1 MNVLIL
7 TNHLADL
14 CGSEIQVLELYNYF
28 KNRNHNVKIYVNIMD
43 YPIIKYF
50 DKNDLLTDVEQINLE
65 IIDLVWSQHCLF
77 ASLFQNRIYKE
88 LHIKLIS
95 VHLSPYEMLEL
106 CSVPYMKLLKCVFVA
121 NSLETKDKLI
131 SLGVNNDN
139 ILVSGN
145 CAPGEYLN
153 NLPKKKSLHN
163 ILVVSNH
170 VPQEIMEAINILSE
184 KYQISVIGGKKPVL
198 VNPELINKYDM
209 IITIGKT
216 VQYGLLSG
224 VPVYCYD
231 HFGGP
236 GFLNHE
242 NFEVA
247 RYHNFSGRGFD
258 KKTAKQI
265 AIEIEKEFDLA
276 SKFFNEYS
284 DKNHF
289 LLENFMDK
297 IINQKDKCLINQEV
311 QQTLLPYIAMEQKIS
326 ELYILIRKLGKQ
338 ASYFSLEVETTKKEL
353 QTTTNILKQ
362 KEKDIE
368 IFSTE
373 LKIVTEKITLSEE
386 KIINEKNEK
395 QRLYK
400 KYRRYRKF
408 LKILSLM
415 LILFIFSTILLLG
428 T

>member
-28 KNRNHNVKIYVNIMD
+28 KNRNHNVKVYVNIMD
-43 YPIIKYF
+43 YPIIEYF
-50 DKNDLLTDVEQINLE
+50 DKNDLLTEVEQINLD
-65 IIDLVWSQHCLF
+65 IIDIVWSQHCLF

-131 SLGVNNDN
+131 SLGVDNDN
-139 ILVSGN
+139 ILVSNN
-145 CAPGEYLN
+145 CAPSEYLN
-153 NLPKKKSLHN
+153 NLPKKKNLHN
-163 ILVVSNH
+163 ILVISNH
-170 VPQEIMEAINILSE
+170 VPQEIMEAIDILSE
-184 KYQISVIGGKKPVL
+184 KYQVSMIGGKKPVL
-198 VNPELINKYDM
+198 VNPELIKKYDM
-209 IITIGKT
+209 LIAIGKT

-224 VPVYCYD
+224 IPIYCYD

-247 RYHNFSGRGFD
+247 RYYNFSGRGFD

-265 AIEIEKEFDLA
+265 TIEIEESFELA
-276 SKFFNEYS
+276 SEFISEYS
-284 DKNHF
+284 DKDYF
-289 LLENFMDK
+289 LLENFMDM
-297 IINQKDKCLINQEV
+297 IINQKDILINQDE
-311 QQTLLPYIAMEQKIS
+311 QQALLPYIAMEKKIG
-326 ELYILIRKLGKQ
+326 ELYILIRKIGKQ
-338 ASYFSLEVETTKKEL
+338 ASYFSLALETTKEE
-353 QTTTNILKQ
+353 LKQ

-368 IFSTE
+368 KFSTE
-373 LKIVTEKITLSEE
+373 LKLKTVTEKITLSEE
-386 KIINEKNEK
+386 KIISERNEK
-395 QRLYK
+395 QRIHK
-400 KYRRYRKF
+400 KYSKF
-408 LKILSLM
+408 FKIV
-415 LILFIFSTILLLG
+415 LIILGLFLVLYYC
-428 T
+428 

>member
-28 KNRNHNVKIYVNIMD
+28 KNRNHNVKVYVNIMD
-43 YPIIKYF
+43 YPIIEYF
-50 DKNDLLTDVEQINLE
+50 DKNDLLTEVEQINLD
-65 IIDLVWSQHCLF
+65 IIDIVWSQHCLF

-131 SLGVNNDN
+131 SLGVDNDN
-139 ILVSGN
+139 ILVSNN
-145 CAPGEYLN
+145 CAPSGYLN
-153 NLPKKKSLHN
+153 NLPKKKNLHN
-163 ILVVSNH
+163 ILVISNH
-170 VPQEIMEAINILSE
+170 VPQEIMEAIDILSE
-184 KYQISVIGGKKPVL
+184 KYQVSMIGGKKPVL
-198 VNPELINKYDM
+198 VNPELIKKYDM
-209 IITIGKT
+209 LIAIGKT

-224 VPVYCYD
+224 IPIYCYD

-247 RYHNFSGRGFD
+247 RYYNFSGRGFD

-265 AIEIEKEFDLA
+265 TIEIEESFELA
-276 SKFFNEYS
+276 SEFISEYS
-284 DKNHF
+284 DKDYF
-289 LLENFMDK
+289 LLENFMDI
-297 IINQKDKCLINQEV
+297 IINQKDILINQDE
-311 QQTLLPYIAMEQKIS
+311 QQALLPYIAMEKKIG
-326 ELYILIRKLGKQ
+326 ELYILIRKIGKQ
-338 ASYFSLEVETTKKEL
+338 ASYFPLALETTKEE
-353 QTTTNILKQ
+353 LKQ

-368 IFSTE
+368 KFSTE
-373 LKIVTEKITLSEE
+373 LKLKTVTEKITLSEE
-386 KIINEKNEK
+386 KIISERNEK
-395 QRLYK
+395 QRIHK
-400 KYRRYRKF
+400 KYSKF
-408 LKILSLM
+408 FKIV
-415 LILFIFSTILLLG
+415 LIILGLFLVLYYC
-428 T
+428 

>member
-28 KNRNHNVKIYVNIMD
+28 KNRNHNVKVYVNIMD
-43 YPIIKYF
+43 YPIIEYF
-50 DKNDLLTDVEQINLE
+50 DKNDLLTEVEQINLD
-65 IIDLVWSQHCLF
+65 IIDIVWSQHCLF

-131 SLGVNNDN
+131 SLGVDNDN
-139 ILVSGN
+139 ILVSNN
-145 CAPGEYLN
+145 CAPGGYLN
-153 NLPKKKSLHN
+153 NLPKKKNLHN
-163 ILVVSNH
+163 ILVISNH
-170 VPQEIMEAINILSE
+170 VPQEIMEAIDILSE
-184 KYQISVIGGKKPVL
+184 KYQVSMIGGKKPVL
-198 VNPELINKYDM
+198 VNPELIKKYDM
-209 IITIGKT
+209 LITIGKT

-247 RYHNFSGRGFD
+247 RYYNFSGRGFD

-265 AIEIEKEFDLA
+265 TIEIEEGFELA
-276 SKFFNEYS
+276 SEFISEYS
-284 DKNHF
+284 DKGYF
-289 LLENFMDK
+289 LLENFMDI
-297 IINQKDKCLINQEV
+297 IINQKDILINQDE
-311 QQTLLPYIAMEQKIS
+311 QQALLPYIAMEKKIA
-326 ELYILIRKLGKQ
+326 ELYILIRKIGKQ
-338 ASYFSLEVETTKKEL
+338 ASYFSLALETTKEE
-353 QTTTNILKQ
+353 LKQ
-362 KEKDIE
+362 KERDIE
-368 IFSTE
+368 NFSTE
-373 LKIVTEKITLSEE
+373 LKIVSEKIILSEE
-386 KIINEKNEK
+386 KIISERNEK
-395 QRLYK
+395 QRIHKKYK
-400 KYRRYRKF
+400 KYSKF
-408 LKILSLM
+408 LKIV
-415 LILFIFSTILLLG
+415 LIILGLFLVLYYC
-428 T
+428 

>member
-28 KNRNHNVKIYVNIMD
+28 KNRNHNVKVYVNIMD
-43 YPIIKYF
+43 YPIIEYF
-50 DKNDLLTDVEQINLE
+50 DKNDLLTEVEQINLD
-65 IIDLVWSQHCLF
+65 IIDIVWSQHCLF

-131 SLGVNNDN
+131 SLGVDNDN
-139 ILVSGN
+139 ILVSNN
-145 CAPGEYLN
+145 CAPSGYLN
-153 NLPKKKSLHN
+153 NLPKKKNLHN
-163 ILVVSNH
+163 ILVISNH
-170 VPQEIMEAINILSE
+170 VPQEIMEAIDILSE
-184 KYQISVIGGKKPVL
+184 KYQVSMIGGKKPVL
-198 VNPELINKYDM
+198 VNPELIKKYDM
-209 IITIGKT
+209 LIAIGKT

-224 VPVYCYD
+224 IPIYCYD

-247 RYHNFSGRGFD
+247 RYYNFSGRGFD

-265 AIEIEKEFDLA
+265 TIEIEESFELA
-276 SKFFNEYS
+276 SEFISEYS
-284 DKNHF
+284 DKDYF
-289 LLENFMDK
+289 LLENFMDI
-297 IINQKDKCLINQEV
+297 IINQKDILINQDE
-311 QQTLLPYIAMEQKIS
+311 QQALLPYIAMEKKIG
-326 ELYILIRKLGKQ
+326 ELYILIRKIGKQ
-338 ASYFSLEVETTKKEL
+338 ASYFSLALETTKEE
-353 QTTTNILKQ
+353 LKQ

-368 IFSTE
+368 KFSTE
-373 LKIVTEKITLSEE
+373 LKLKTVTEKITLSEE
-386 KIINEKNEK
+386 KIISERNEK
-395 QRLYK
+395 QRIHK
-400 KYRRYRKF
+400 KYSKF
-408 LKILSLM
+408 FKIV
-415 LILFIFSTILLLG
+415 LIILGLFLVLYYC
-428 T
+428 

>member
-28 KNRNHNVKIYVNIMD
+28 KNRNHNVKVYVNIMD
-43 YPIIKYF
+43 YPIIEYF
-50 DKNDLLTDVEQINLE
+50 DKNDLLTEVEQINLD
-65 IIDLVWSQHCLF
+65 IIDIVWSQHCLF

-131 SLGVNNDN
+131 SLGVDNDN
-139 ILVSGN
+139 ILVSNN
-145 CAPGEYLN
+145 CAPSGYLN
-153 NLPKKKSLHN
+153 NLPKKKNLHN
-163 ILVVSNH
+163 ILVISNH
-170 VPQEIMEAINILSE
+170 VPQEIMEAIDILSE
-184 KYQISVIGGKKPVL
+184 KYRVSMIGGKKPVL
-198 VNPELINKYDM
+198 VNPELIKKYDM
-209 IITIGKT
+209 LIAIGKT

-224 VPVYCYD
+224 IPIYCYD

-247 RYHNFSGRGFD
+247 RYYNFSGRGFD

-265 AIEIEKEFDLA
+265 TIEIEESFELA
-276 SKFFNEYS
+276 SEFISEYS
-284 DKNHF
+284 DKDYF
-289 LLENFMDK
+289 LLENFMDI
-297 IINQKDKCLINQEV
+297 IINQKDILINQDE
-311 QQTLLPYIAMEQKIS
+311 QQALLPYIAMEKKIG
-326 ELYILIRKLGKQ
+326 ELYILIRKIGKQ
-338 ASYFSLEVETTKKEL
+338 ASYFSLALETTKEE
-353 QTTTNILKQ
+353 LKQ

-368 IFSTE
+368 KFSTE
-373 LKIVTEKITLSEE
+373 LKLKTVTEKITLSEE
-386 KIINEKNEK
+386 KILSERNEK
-395 QRLYK
+395 QRIHR
-400 KYRRYRKF
+400 KYSKF
-408 LKILSLM
+408 LKIV
-415 LILFIFSTILLLG
+415 LIILGLFLVLYYC
-428 T
+428 